1 MPSLRHNS
9 APGALELPVTDTVP
23 SLELNAV
30 EIARGGRSLVADL
43 SFRLEPGQ
51 LALTTG
57 PNGSGKTSL
66 LRAIA
71 GLVRPES
78 GEIRLGGRPITK
90 LESEERGLIIYQAHL
105 DGLKKDLTVT
115 ENILFNSQIRGI
127 SQPISKVLAE
137 LGLEGYENRS
147 LRNLSAGQKR
157 RVALA
162 VLKLSGAALWL
173 LDEPLTNLD
182 PAGRQLVSGWLD
194 QHLEQQGMAI
204 VATHL
209 TEELTRPGCL
219 LVEL

>member
-1 MPSLRHNS
+1 MEP
-9 APGALELPVTDTVP
+9 PVTESVA
-23 SLELNAV
+23 SLELTAV
-30 EIARGGRSLVADL
+30 GVARGGRSLVSDL

-51 LALTTG
+51 LALATG

-71 GLVRPES
+71 GLALPAA
-78 GEIRLGGRPITK
+78 GEIRLGGQRIAR
-90 LESEERGLIIYQAHL
+90 LAAEARGLIIYQAHL
-105 DGLKKDLTVT
+105 DGLKKDLTVL
-115 ENILFNSQIRGI
+115 ENVLFNSQIRGI
-127 SQPISKVLAE
+127 SLPVFDVLAE
-137 LGLEGYENRS
+137 LDLEGFEQRTV
-147 LRNLSAGQKR
+147 RQLSAGQKR

-182 PAGRQLVSGWLD
+182 PAGRKLVSGWLD
-194 QHLEQQGMAI
+194 EHLNQQGMAV

>member
-1 MPSLRHNS
+1 M
-9 APGALELPVTDTVP
+9 ELTVTESVP
-23 SLELNAV
+23 SLVLEAV
-30 EIARGGRSLVADL
+30 EIARGGRTLVSDL

-51 LALTTG
+51 LALATG

-71 GLVRPES
+71 GLALPAA
-78 GEIRLGGRPITK
+78 GEIRLSGRSISK
-90 LESEERGLIIYQAHL
+90 LEPEQRGHIIYQAHL
-105 DGLKKDLTVT
+105 DGLKKDLTVR
-115 ENILFNSQIRGI
+115 ENILFNSHIRGI
-127 SQPISKVLAE
+127 SKPISGVLTD
-137 LGLEGYENRS
+137 LDLDGYENRS
-147 LRNLSAGQKR
+147 LRQLSAGQKR

-182 PAGRQLVSGWLD
+182 PAGRRLVSGWLD
-194 QHLEQQGMAI
+194 EHLSQQGMAI

>member
-1 MPSLRHNS
+1 
-9 APGALELPVTDTVP
+9 VTDTVP
-23 SLELNAV
+23 SLELDAV
-30 EIARGGRSLVADL
+30 EIARGGRTLVTDL

-51 LALTTG
+51 LALATG

-71 GLVRPES
+71 GLVRPEA
-78 GEIRLGGRPITK
+78 GEIRLGDRPITK
-90 LESEERGLIIYQAHL
+90 LEPEQRGLIIYQAHL
-105 DGLKKDLTVT
+105 DGMKKDLTVT
-115 ENILFNSQIRGI
+115 ENILFNSQIRGV
-127 SQPISKVLAE
+127 SQSITEVLAE
-137 LGLEGYENRS
+137 LDLAGFENRS
-147 LRNLSAGQKR
+147 LRQLSAGQKR

-162 VLKLSGAALWL
+162 ALKLSGAALWL

-194 QHLEQQGMAI
+194 EHLSRQGMAI